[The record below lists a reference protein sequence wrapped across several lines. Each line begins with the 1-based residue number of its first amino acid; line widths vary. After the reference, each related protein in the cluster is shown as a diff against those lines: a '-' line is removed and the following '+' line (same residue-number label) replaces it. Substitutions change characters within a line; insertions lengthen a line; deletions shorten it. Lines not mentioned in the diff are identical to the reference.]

1 MIVKGRI
8 LFKYILECRDMVEYF
23 SSNVFLRGK
32 VCKILNRI
40 FMVCS
45 FGMLFLFSSCIPE
58 SDFTDDPEGNFEALW
73 SIMDE
78 RYCFFDYKNIDW
90 NEVHQRYRSRIAQN
104 MTDEELFGVL
114 ADMLAELQDGH
125 VNLSSS
131 FDMARYWKWFE
142 DYPVNFNEE
151 IVNKYYLQ
159 QPDYQIAGGMKY
171 RILANTNIGYI
182 YYASFSSGV
191 GESNLDQIFAA
202 FSSCDGI
209 IIDVRDNSGGILTT
223 VNRIASRFITEDR
236 ICGYI
241 RHKTGPAHDALSDFH
256 EIRLETA
263 PSDRIHYLKPVAV
276 LTNRRCY
283 SATNNFVSVMKE
295 LPQVKIIGDYTGGGS
310 GLPVSSELPNGW
322 SVRFSASPIYNVNKE
337 HTEFGI
343 APDIFVNMADTP
355 DRDAIIERAKEW
367 IMSGGK

>member
-1 MIVKGRI
+1 M
-8 LFKYILECRDMVEYF
+8 
-23 SSNVFLRGK
+23 
-32 VCKILNRI
+32 LNRI

-45 FGMLFLFSSCIPE
+45 FGMSFLFSSCIPE

-209 IIDVRDNSGGILTT
+209 IIDVRDN
-223 VNRIASRFITEDR
+223 NE
-236 ICGYI
+236 
-241 RHKTGPAHDALSDFH
+241 
-256 EIRLETA
+256 EI
-263 PSDRIHYLKPVAV
+263 
-276 LTNRRCY
+276 
-283 SATNNFVSVMKE
+283 
-295 LPQVKIIGDYTGGGS
+295 
-310 GLPVSSELPNGW
+310 
-322 SVRFSASPIYNVNKE
+322 
-337 HTEFGI
+337 
-343 APDIFVNMADTP
+343 
-355 DRDAIIERAKEW
+355 
-367 IMSGGK
+367 

>member
-1 MIVKGRI
+1 MNIKNVTYFLFRTLCGWRHFCLFCSLSLI
-8 LFKYILECRDMVEYF
+8 LFLP
-23 SSNVFLRGK
+23 
-32 VCKILNRI
+32 
-40 FMVCS
+40 
-45 FGMLFLFSSCIPE
+45 SCISE
-58 SDFTDDPEGNFEALW
+58 GEFADDPVGNFEALW
-73 SIMDE
+73 TIMDE
-78 RYCFFDYKNIDW
+78 KYCFFDYKDIDW
-90 NEVHQRYRSRIAQN
+90 DEVYQRYRSRIAKN

-114 ADMLAELQDGH
+114 ADMLAELKDGH
-125 VNLSSS
+125 VNLTSS

-142 DYPVNFNEE
+142 EYPINFKEE

-182 YYASFSSGV
+182 YYESFSSAV
-191 GESNLDQIFAA
+191 GESNLDQILAA

-209 IIDVRDNSGGILTT
+209 IIDVRNNGGGLLTT
-223 VNRIASRFITEDR
+223 VNQIASRFITEDK

-241 RHKTGPAHDALSDFH
+241 RHKTGPAHDAFSDFY
-256 EIRLETA
+256 EIKLKTA

-276 LTNRRCY
+276 LTNRGCY

-322 SVRFSASPIYNVNKE
+322 SVRFSASPIYNENKE
-337 HTEFGI
+337 DTEFGV
-343 APDIFVNMADTP
+343 APDIFVDMLDDV
-355 DRDAIIERAKEW
+355 DRDAIIEKAKEW
-367 IMSGGK
+367 LSSGAE

>member
-1 MIVKGRI
+1 MKIKS
-8 LFKYILECRDMVEYF
+8 KYIFCKREYPKREYCGQSKMHRLF
-23 SSNVFLRGK
+23 NLVFFICLLGG
-32 VCKILNRI
+32 L
-40 FMVCS
+40 S
-45 FGMLFLFSSCIPE
+45 FFSSCISE
-58 SDFTDDPEGNFEALW
+58 SDFADDPVGNFEALW

-90 NEVHQRYRSRIAQN
+90 NDVHRRFRPRITQN

-171 RILANTNIGYI
+171 RILADTNIGYI

-191 GESNLDQIFAA
+191 GESNLDQILAT

-209 IIDVRDNSGGILTT
+209 IIDVRDNSGGVLTT
-223 VNRIASRFITEDR
+223 VNRIVSRFITEDR
-236 ICGYI
+236 VCGYI
-241 RHKTGPAHDALSDFH
+241 RHKTGPAHNAFSDFFN
-256 EIRLETA
+256 IDLKTA
-263 PSDRIHYLKPVAV
+263 PADRIHYLKPVAV

-310 GLPVSSELPNGW
+310 GLPISSELPNGW
-322 SVRFSASPIYNVNKE
+322 SVRFSASPIYNINKE

-343 APDIFVNMADTP
+343 APDIFVDMSDTP
-355 DRDAIIERAKEW
+355 DKDAIIEKAKKW
-367 IMSGGK
+367 LISGIE